1 MKRDQEMKDALATKM
16 NDELWGLR
24 EEAEKGVIPE
34 GLGFKMLQVAT
45 LRHGFKASSPKSLW
59 TDHGISNLEF

>member
-45 LRHGFKASSPKSLW
+45 LRHGIKASSPKVYGLIIE
-59 TDHGISNLEF
+59 ISNLEF